1 METKKIIIGLTG
13 PLSGGKGTMA
23 EILKEKGFFCT
34 SLSDR
39 IREEIVF
46 RGGEITRENL
56 QNVADGLR
64 QEFGPQILAERSWKT
79 VASQSGNSVI
89 ESIRSIGEVDFLK
102 RKPGFVLIGVT
113 APREVRYRR
122 TVERTR
128 VGDPLSWEEFV
139 RLDKKDFKSGKD
151 GNGRD
156 IEACLKKSDYLIEN
170 TGTVG
175 ELNLAV
181 DKILKKI
188 LN

>member
-13 PLSGGKGTMA
+13 PLSGGKGTVA

-56 QNVADGLR
+56 QDVADGLR
-64 QEFGPQILAERSWKT
+64 QEFGPQILAERSWKI

-102 RKPGFVLIGVT
+102 RKPRFVLIGVT
-113 APREVRYRR
+113 APRELRYQRMA
-122 TVERTR
+122 ERTR
-128 VGDPLSWEEFV
+128 AGDPLSWEEFV
-139 RLDKKDFKSGKD
+139 RLDEKDFKSGRD

-156 IEACLKKSDYLIEN
+156 IEACLKKSDHLIEN

-175 ELNLAV
+175 ELKRNI
-181 DKILKKI
+181 DRILKKI
-188 LN
+188 LK